1 MDDLKRLLGKMGYR
15 ELAQL
20 CGEEEL
26 KKSGKKTDLIKRLIE
41 GVDHEKLRSCVMEHM
56 GVNRKMMGHQWV
68 PKHRLMKEDEVLAL
82 LAKYGIRKNQL
93 PKMLDGDP
101 MAMLV
106 GAKPGDVIEITR
118 VRETSGENKYYRVVV
133 RSLME

>member
-1 MDDLKRLLGKMGYR
+1 
-15 ELAQL
+15 
-20 CGEEEL
+20 
-26 KKSGKKTDLIKRLIE
+26 
-41 GVDHEKLRSCVMEHM
+41 
-56 GVNRKMMGHQWV
+56 MMGHQWV